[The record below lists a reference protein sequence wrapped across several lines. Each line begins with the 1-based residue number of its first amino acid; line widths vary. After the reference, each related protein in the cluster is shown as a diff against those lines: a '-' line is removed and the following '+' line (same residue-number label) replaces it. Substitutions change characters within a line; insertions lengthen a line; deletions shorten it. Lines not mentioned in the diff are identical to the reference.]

1 MAAPLTRRS
10 GCLIIL
16 VLVGADAPRG
26 SRRLRGTLINA
37 TRGTRSLVEADRR
50 LAAYNFSQVAK
61 LTATDAVADDRFGM
75 SVAID
80 GDTVVVGAPGCIDCD
95 DKGSAYVFQLPD
107 GGATYEQVAKLT
119 AADAAR
125 GDEFGYS
132 VAIDGYT
139 VVVGT
144 NCYCGG
150 LRKGSAYV
158 FHTTDGGATYDQM
171 AKLTATD
178 GALYDHFG
186 YSVAIDGAT
195 IVVGT
200 YFKGEAAYVFRTSD
214 GGATYGQVA
223 KLTAADGAS
232 YYSGYSVAIDGDTV
246 VIAQSGAVYVFRT
259 TDGGATY
266 GQVAKLTAVDV
277 GGFGRSVAID
287 GDTIVVGAR
296 YDDDAGH
303 ESGSAYV
310 FRTLDGG
317 ATYDEVTKLTAADAA
332 AGDRFG
338 YSVAIDGNTIVV
350 GAPDDSSRRAPGSAY
365 VFLTTDGG
373 ATYDEV
379 AKLTADDAAAGDYF
393 GWSVAIEGGL
403 GVVGV
408 AAFYRAWD
416 GYNAGSFS
424 GSAYVFDVNVPTSQP
439 SDSNDSGSLGG
450 GDSKKQCRTAYGSTE
465 AGFLWLFLVLSIFSC
480 AFCCYGIVRDLDNF
494 NEDTKNLWA
503 LNFCFL
509 FVFFILVIV
518 MAVILP
524 ETCTTTPSAPPSPPT
539 PYPTASFAP
548 TTAAPTTP
556 SPSTPHPTLSFAPT
570 ITAAPTS
577 SPTTAA
583 PSSAPTAA
591 PGTLGALIICS
602 VAAAVT
608 LIFAAYVSCIKV
620 KVYGKN
626 RDDAVSMTSLA
637 VFGLAALD
645 FYSDAYFAYSAFQS
659 KQPIVSTLGKVMIGW
674 LVVIIAVD
682 GWLLVEVKREH
693 QLATNENDRPF
704 DEAHSGTFLIIF
716 LLTCTSAELIAAFP
730 WEDAKANGFP
740 DGNVEFCGFW
750 DNSVEKWAERA
761 GWLEDFPQLALECAV
776 FIIQGGADGQEEL
789 FFCTIITF
797 LAMIVRC
804 ILRRVLPRE
813 RDN

>member
-1 MAAPLTRRS
+1 M
-10 GCLIIL
+10 
-16 VLVGADAPRG
+16 
-26 SRRLRGTLINA
+26 
-37 TRGTRSLVEADRR
+37 
-50 LAAYNFSQVAK
+50 AK
-61 LTATDAVADDRFGM
+61 LTAGDAAEKHEFGS
-75 SVAID
+75 SVAVD
-80 GDTVVVGAPGCIDCD
+80 GDTVVVGAWQIGDSYSKTEGAVYIFRAASDATYTQVRKLTASDPGATDAFGTSVAIDSDTIVVGAKYD
-95 DKGSAYVFQLPD
+95 DAPLSRSGSAYVFRTTN
-107 GGATYEQVAKLT
+107 GGASWYQVAKLT
-119 AADAAR
+119 AHDAQRNDYFGWSVAIAGDSILVGAIWDQFSVIEDDDKIGYGNKQGSVYVFSRTTYGFVTKLKAADPAED
-125 GDEFGYS
+125 DEFGIS
-132 VAIDGYT
+132 VAINGDTIAITGGGSVYIFR
-139 VVVGT
+139 T
-144 NCYCGG
+144 N
-150 LRKGSAYV
+150 
-158 FHTTDGGATYDQM
+158 DGGAP
-171 AKLTATD
+171 
-178 GALYDHFG
+178 
-186 YSVAIDGAT
+186 
-195 IVVGT
+195 
-200 YFKGEAAYVFRTSD
+200 
-214 GGATYGQVA
+214 YGQVA
-223 KLTAADGAS
+223 KLTADDGVWLGYVAIAGDVVVAGAPFDDSIATNAGAVYVFHTRDGGATYVEVAKLAAADVAYGDS
-232 YYSGYSVAIDGDTV
+232 FGVSVAIDGNFVAVGAPGCHGSFNGRGCSTLATGAV
-246 VIAQSGAVYVFRT
+246 VIFRIS
-259 TDGGATY
+259 DGGRTY
-266 GQVAKLTAVDV
+266 CQVAKLKATDAAARDY
-277 GGFGRSVAID
+277 FGYSVAVND
-287 GDTIVVGAR
+287 GTVVIGA
-296 YDDDAGH
+296 YGDNDAGSN
-303 ESGSAYV
+303 SGSAYV
-310 FRTLDGG
+310 FELP
-317 ATYDEVTKLTAADAA
+317 ENDA
-332 AGDRFG
+332 
-338 YSVAIDGNTIVV
+338 
-350 GAPDDSSRRAPGSAY
+350 DDSCSGLPESLVFGS
-365 VFLTTDGG
+365 G
-373 ATYDEV
+373 
-379 AKLTADDAAAGDYF
+379 
-393 GWSVAIEGGL
+393 
-403 GVVGV
+403 
-408 AAFYRAWD
+408 
-416 GYNAGSFS
+416 
-424 GSAYVFDVNVPTSQP
+424 
-439 SDSNDSGSLGG
+439 SGSLGG

-480 AFCCYGIVRDLDNF
+480 AFCCYGIVRDLDDF

-524 ETCTTTPSAPPSPPT
+524 ETCTTTPPAPPSPPT
-539 PYPTASFAP
+539 LYPTASFAP

-570 ITAAPTS
+570 ITAAPTA

-583 PSSAPTAA
+583 PSSASTAA

-693 QLATNENDRPF
+693 QLATNESDKPF

-750 DNSVEKWAERA
+750 GNSVEKWAERA

-813 RDN
+813 RDS